1 MDNRKWNIMEKLPP
15 MLSGEELRE
24 RLQIKPFYDE
34 SIRLKT
40 KSERLMALNEIY
52 NIYLPSVMSE
62 EIYSKLYL
70 AMLRS
75 LQKKEGKLA
84 VQQRN
89 ENGKRIRDVEGSAY
103 GGQGIIGGS
112 DSFTIIGSSGIGKSS
127 AISRAISIATENRV
141 IEIDKPYC
149 KIIPA
154 VVAQCPFDC
163 SVKGL
168 LLQILRQVDMELD
181 TRYYDMAVRARATTD
196 MLIGSVSQ
204 IALNHIGL
212 LIVDEI
218 QNVVNHK
225 QGKSLVGML
234 TQLINNSGISIC
246 MVGTPEAE
254 AFFESVDYLARRA
267 LGLRYEK
274 CGYNAY
280 FKEFCE
286 TLFQYQYVQKESA
299 LSGSIIQWLYEHSA
313 GVLAVVV
320 SLIHDA
326 QEISILNDREML
338 DMVSMNEAYEQRMNM
353 LHSHIRP
360 SVVIKRDAIK
370 RKKRSASDAITNYQ
384 QEEKTGNG
392 DAPPKVELNSKKKGT
407 DLLQMG
413 EREVDTHVGGNE
425 TGNIEKL
432 DSNEEV
438 VFFSADKNGD
448 AEWNFIEL
456 AEQAKK
462 NGCNMV
468 ELLKGKISITEIAV

>member
-1 MDNRKWNIMEKLPP
+1 MDNRQWNLMEKLPP

-24 RLQIKPFYDE
+24 RLQVKPFYDE
-34 SIRLKT
+34 SIRLKA

-62 EIYSKLYL
+62 EIYSKIYL

-84 VQQRN
+84 VQQKN
-89 ENGKRIRDVEGSAY
+89 ENGKRIKNIDSSVY
-103 GGQGIIGGS
+103 GYQGIVGGS

-141 IEIDKPYC
+141 IEIDKPFR

-168 LLQILRQVDMELD
+168 LLQVLRQVDMELD
-181 TRYYDMAVRARATTD
+181 THYYDMAVRARATTD

-204 IALNHIGL
+204 ITLNHIGL
-212 LIVDEI
+212 LVVDEI
-218 QNVVNHK
+218 QNIVNHK

-246 MVGTPEAE
+246 MVGTPKAE
-254 AFFESVDYLARRA
+254 EFFESVDYLARRA
-267 LGLRYEK
+267 IGLRYEK
-274 CGYNAY
+274 CGFNTY
-280 FKEFCE
+280 FQEFCE
-286 TLFQYQYVQKESA
+286 TLFQYQYVQKENL
-299 LSGSIIQWLYEHSA
+299 LSDSIIQWLYEHSS

-320 SLIHDA
+320 GLAHDA
-326 QEISILNDREML
+326 QEISILNDRETL
-338 DMVSMNEAYEQRMNM
+338 DMVSLNEAYEQRMNM

-360 SVVIKRDAIK
+360 SVVIKKDAV
-370 RKKRSASDAITNYQ
+370 KKKKGSSSDAVANCQ

-392 DAPPKVELNSKKKGT
+392 EKLSKEELNSPKVET
-407 DLLQMG
+407 ELLPMG
-413 EREVDTHVGGNE
+413 EREAVSNIGGN
-425 TGNIEKL
+425 NEKL
-432 DSNEEV
+432 ESIEEV
-438 VFFSADKNGD
+438 VVFSADKNGD
-448 AEWNFIEL
+448 AEWTFLEL

-462 NGCNMV
+462 SGGDMV
-468 ELLKGKISITEIAV
+468 ALLKGRIPITEIVV